1 MTDSKIDI
9 DPTARDLIVSS
20 AVWDMT
26 VPWSPEDRNWDLDIL
41 RRFHREGFSFVSLT
55 LTDWPATYE
64 GTIGTIHRFKELV
77 AAEAADWLC
86 LASSVSEID
95 RARQTGR
102 LALGIHIQET
112 LPVAMDLSRL
122 ATLHALGVRHML
134 LAYNIR
140 NFVADGCAEVA
151 NAGLSNFGRKLVR
164 EMNRIGM
171 VVDCSHSGRRSSL
184 EAMEISG
191 RPPIF
196 SHSGVYNLV
205 PHIRN
210 IHDDQ
215 IRACAAKDGVIGVV
229 GVGSFLG
236 DMEART
242 ESWFRHIDYLVSMVG
257 PEHVGLATDNVAS
270 RELRDAIAKDAY
282 QKYGII
288 SWPEPEIGWPNPTG
302 TQLPGGSAGIQPEQ
316 LSELVETMLGHGYPA
331 SAVVGIL
338 GANFRR
344 VYAAAE

>member
-1 MTDSKIDI
+1 MTESNIDI
-9 DPTARDLIVSS
+9 DPTPTDLIASS
-20 AVWDMT
+20 SVWDMT
-26 VPWSPEDRNWDLDIL
+26 VPWSPEDRNWDLDVL

-64 GTIGTIHRFKELV
+64 GTIGTIHRFKQWV
-77 AAEAADWLC
+77 AAEASDWLC
-86 LASSVSEID
+86 FAPSVSEID
-95 RARQTGR
+95 RARQKGL

-151 NAGLSNFGRKLVR
+151 DAGLSNFGRKLVQ
-164 EMNRIGM
+164 EMNRIGI
-171 VVDCSHSGRRSSL
+171 VVDCSHSGRRSTL
-184 EAMEISG
+184 EAMEISN

-196 SHSGVYNLV
+196 SHSGIYNLV

-215 IRACAAKDGVIGVV
+215 IRTCATKGGVIGVV

-270 RELRDAIAKDAY
+270 RELRDVIAKDAY

-288 SWPEPEIGWPNPTG
+288 AWPEPEIGWPNPTG
-302 TQLPGGSAGIQPEQ
+302 TQLPSGSAGVQPEQ

-331 SAVVGIL
+331 SSVVGIL